1 MNPFDE
7 LTLGEVDELTT
18 ECLDGKS
25 IADSDA
31 IKLAGAVMFMHQK
44 RTDESLTWKSFM
56 QTTRMGDIKK
66 FSELMT
72 EDESDPTNGAM
83 P

>member
-1 MNPFDE
+1 VNPFDE
-7 LTLGEVDELTT
+7 LTLGEVDDLVT

-31 IKLAGAVMFMHQK
+31 IKLAGAVMYMHT
-44 RTDESLTWKSFM
+44 RRNDPSITWDAFK
-56 QTTRMGDIKK
+56 QTTKMADIKM
-66 FSELMT
+66 FSELMN
-72 EDESDPTNGAM
+72 EDNLDPTNGSM